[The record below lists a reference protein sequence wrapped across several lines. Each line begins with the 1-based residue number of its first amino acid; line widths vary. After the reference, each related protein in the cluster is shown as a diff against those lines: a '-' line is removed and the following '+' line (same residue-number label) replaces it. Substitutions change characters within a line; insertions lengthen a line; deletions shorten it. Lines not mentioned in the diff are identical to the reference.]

1 TLTTRINH
9 LYSVSTHLRSRQQ
22 ENRASSLIMSGED
35 LCNVGPLAL
44 LQDLAAMAAL
54 GINSVERNGHHYL
67 AGLSQFPAS
76 TQQQI
81 ATSQIGR
88 ANVCTP
94 VTSGTRMP

>member
-1 TLTTRINH
+1 
-9 LYSVSTHLRSRQQ
+9 
-22 ENRASSLIMSGED
+22 MSGED
-35 LCNVGPLAL
+35 LCNVGPVAL

-81 ATSQIGR
+81 LAHHDDLFRPSKAGWPTLRIEQGEIRLDSVNQSPLGVEFVLEVEQFER
-88 ANVCTP
+88 VE
-94 VTSGTRMP
+94 